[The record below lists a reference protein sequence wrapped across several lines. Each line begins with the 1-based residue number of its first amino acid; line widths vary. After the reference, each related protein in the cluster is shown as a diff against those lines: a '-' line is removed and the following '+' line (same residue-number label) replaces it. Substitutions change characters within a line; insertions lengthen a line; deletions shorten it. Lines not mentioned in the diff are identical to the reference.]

1 MKLST
6 LQERIVNTEAP
17 YVAVVA
23 AAAAGKTATLTERVR
38 KMLKDGTNP
47 SDMAVITFTNM
58 AAQELRERLADDYK
72 DGIYIGTI
80 HGLANRFLLSH
91 GIDTGDLI
99 KKEQFDE
106 FFKLLKENPYCVK
119 HIKHILLDE
128 SQDTSSEEFDFIF
141 NMIEPDTFFVVGDF
155 RQSIY
160 SFKGADPEL
169 FMNLLDSPQVQ
180 VYSLNENYRNG
191 SNILTFAKD
200 ILRRGRLADDSV
212 PMRQGGYVY
221 QGPPDIK
228 NVYGWIENTGPYKDW
243 AILCSTNAE
252 IDWMIRQLKMADIP
266 CVTFKQGDV
275 TKDQLDE
282 LMQSDTVKVL
292 TRHSAKG
299 LEFPNVIVWEPAW
312 WGGNETY
319 RVNYVAAT
327 RARDRLLWLESK
339 KNSKKRKYF

>member
-1 MKLST
+1 MKLSK
-6 LQERIVNTEAP
+6 LQEQIVNIDAP

-38 KMLKDGTNP
+38 KMLKDGIDP
-47 SDMAVITFTNM
+47 SDIAVITFTNM

-99 KKEQFDE
+99 KKEDFDG
-106 FFKLLKENPYCVK
+106 FFDLLKEYPYCVN

-128 SQDTSSEEFDFIF
+128 SQDTSESEFDFIF

-169 FMNLLDSPQVQ
+169 FMNLLHSPKVE
-180 VYSLNENYRNG
+180 VCSLNENYRNG
-191 SNILTFAKD
+191 SNILAFAKD
-200 ILRRGRLADDSV
+200 ILRRGKMSDDSI
-212 PMRQGGYVY
+212 PMRRGGYVY
-221 QGPPDIK
+221 EGAPDFD
-228 NVYGWIENTGPYKDW
+228 NVLGWIENTPPYSDW
-243 AILCSTNAE
+243 AILCRTNRE
-252 IDWMIRQLKMADIP
+252 IDWFLDQLKKNDVP

-275 TKDQLDE
+275 TKEQLDR
-282 LMQSDTVKVL
+282 LMKSNTVKVL
-292 TRHSAKG
+292 TYHSSKG
-299 LEFPNVIVWEPAW
+299 LEFENVVAWDVQW
-312 WGGNETY
+312 WGGNEVY
-319 RVNYVAAT
+319 RLNYVAAT
-327 RARDRLLWLESK
+327 RARNRLLWLENK
-339 KNSKKRKYF
+339 KKKRKYF

>member
-38 KMLKDGTNP
+38 KMLRDGVNP

-106 FFKLLKENPYCVK
+106 FFKLLKENPHCVK

-128 SQDTSSEEFDFIF
+128 SQDTSGEEFDFIF
-141 NMIEPDTFFVVGDF
+141 NMIEPDTFFIVGDF

-160 SFKGADPEL
+160 SFKGADPKL
-169 FMNLLDSPQVQ
+169 FMNLLDSPEVQ

-191 SNILTFAKD
+191 SNILSFAKS
-200 ILRRGRLADDSV
+200 ILRGGHLNDDSI
-212 PMRQGGYVY
+212 PMRGGGYVY
-221 QGPPDIK
+221 QGVPDIK
-228 NVYGWIENTGPYKDW
+228 NVVGWIDGARPYKNW
-243 AILCSTNAE
+243 AVLCSTNLE
-252 IDWMIRQLKMADIP
+252 IDWMIHQLEYKGIP
-266 CVTFKQGDV
+266 TVTFKQGDV
-275 TKDQLDE
+275 TKEELDG

-299 LEFPNVIVWEPAW
+299 LEFENVIVWKPAW
-312 WGGNETY
+312 WGGDEAY

-327 RARDRLLWLESK
+327 RAKDKLLWLENK
-339 KNSKKRKYF
+339 KTKKRTYF